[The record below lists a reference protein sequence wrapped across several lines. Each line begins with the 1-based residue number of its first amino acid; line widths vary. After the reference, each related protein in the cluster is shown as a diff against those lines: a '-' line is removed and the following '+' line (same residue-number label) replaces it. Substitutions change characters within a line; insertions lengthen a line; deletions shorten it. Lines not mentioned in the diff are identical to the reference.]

1 MNEEVIDGI
10 VTISSSFK
18 EDSSFSFPFR
28 QETHPCSCLIFSLD
42 GLFLGDVDAVEE
54 LTDVLVLDEDALLDL
69 GGRLGDLLEVVALEG
84 DLVLLAGLDALDA
97 VEHGHAANVLLT
109 EEVAHLHRLAFIL
122 NGNVDREMSVD
133 ALHLVTVS
141 VGDALHHV
149 LDVADDGSHGSD
161 VFAAAEPFLDLN
173 SLLAEH
179 LDVQLGVLE
188 GLAKESSLALNGDNA
203 VVHRGRDAF
212 RDLHL
217 QARVN
222 GLHLLGLKS
231 PDVSD

>member
-1 MNEEVIDGI
+1 MMNSIHSLYRYERGGNRWNSHNLLEFQRGQ
-10 VTISSSFK
+10 F
-18 EDSSFSFPFR
+18 FSFPFR

-122 NGNVDREMSVD
+122 NGNVDGEMSVD

-149 LDVADDGSHGSD
+149 LDVADDGSHGGD

-188 GLAKESSLALNGDNA
+188 GLAKHAALALDSDDTVVDRRRDILGDL
-203 VVHRGRDAF
+203 
-212 RDLHL
+212 DLK
-217 QARVN
+217 A
-222 GLHLLGLKS
+222 
-231 PDVSD
+231 